1 MGLSD
6 ILMKWDCIIYLY
18 RGIHS
23 NSMDWFKQNELT
35 NKMLIIT
42 PKYGVSLGITH
53 QHCWETGA
61 MTFKRIPCD
70 PLPFNI
76 YIYTHVFVFFYGVFF
91 IQRHEFIIGPVIFNF
106 PWMIL

>member
-1 MGLSD
+1 
-6 ILMKWDCIIYLY
+6 
-18 RGIHS
+18 
-23 NSMDWFKQNELT
+23 MDWFKQNELT

-53 QHCWETGA
+53 QQCWETGA